1 MILVNQTQQEVSYY
15 ISTEGVPS
23 VSGTL
28 EANGVAD
35 LPAFDNQSN
44 VGVQFTP
51 VDGEPFQIKIDD
63 TRSGE
68 QVEMAAV
75 VE

>member
-1 MILVNQTQQEVSYY
+1 MLLVNETQQEVSYY
-15 ISTEGVPS
+15 ISTEGVQS

-28 EANGVAD
+28 EANGMAD

-51 VDGEPFQIKIDD
+51 VDGGPFQIKIDD

-68 QVEMAAV
+68 QVEMAAG

>member
-1 MILVNQTQQEVSYY
+1 VILVNETQQEVSYY
-15 ISTEGVPS
+15 ISTEGVQS

-28 EANGVAD
+28 EANGMAD

-51 VDGEPFQIKIDD
+51 VDGEAFQIKIDD

-68 QVEMAAV
+68 QVEMAVV